1 MKLKPTLVAAACSLM
16 ALATANA
23 ATISWSSAVYTTNGG
38 FLQNLDTGII
48 DQSNVISTLIA
59 ENVGGVAEVF
69 DGISFADGTIDFGN
83 TNPSGISALGY
94 HEGTPAGNTNLAKF
108 GTYSGV
114 AGPSTVNLSGLTVG
128 EEYRIQLLF
137 FDGLLD
143 GDANT
148 RTVSLDGTDQGRYT
162 FGVPGVSWGNGLI
175 VTGIFTADDADQD
188 FTIEIFDQATSD
200 SLGGQLNAIVVQQ
213 IPEPTTALLG
223 SLGLLALLRRRR
235 G

>member
-1 MKLKPTLVAAACSLM
+1 M
-16 ALATANA
+16 ALAATNA
-23 ATISWSSAVYTTNGG
+23 ATITWSSAVYTTNGS

-48 DQSNVISTLIA
+48 DQSNVISTLMA
-59 ENVGGVAEVF
+59 ENVGGLAEVF

-83 TNPSGISALGY
+83 TNPAGIHPLGY
-94 HEGTPAGNTNLAKF
+94 HEGTGAGNTDLAKF

-114 AGPSTVNLSGLTVG
+114 PGASTVSLTGLMLG

-148 RTVSLDGTDQGRYT
+148 RTVSLDGIDQGRYT
-162 FGVPGVSWGNGLI
+162 YGVPGVSWGDGLI
-175 VTGIFTADDADQD
+175 VTGVFTADGATQD
-188 FTIEIFDQATSD
+188 FTIEIFDAATAD

-213 IPEPTTALLG
+213 VPEPTTALLG